1 MKALQAENEL
11 LERFK
16 TELARVYV
24 VVLARGMD
32 VPEAL

>member
-16 TELARVYV
+16 TEWQRLQAFTSGWRWSRKAV
-24 VVLARGMD
+24 
-32 VPEAL
+32 